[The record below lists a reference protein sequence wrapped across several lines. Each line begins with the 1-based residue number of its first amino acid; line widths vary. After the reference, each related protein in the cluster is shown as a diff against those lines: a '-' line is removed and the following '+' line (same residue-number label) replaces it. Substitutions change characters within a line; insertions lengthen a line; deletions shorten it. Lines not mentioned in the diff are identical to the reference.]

1 MTKDEVIEI
10 LLSQN
15 AKRDLCVQ
23 YTDAFM
29 EYQEATKNIEDN
41 GLIVQH
47 PRTMNP
53 MDNPYMSV
61 RDRAL
66 KKLQGLKKVKTDG
79 LW

>member
-1 MTKDEVIEI
+1 MTKDQVIEI

-23 YTDAFM
+23 YADAFM
-29 EYQEATKNIEDN
+29 EYQESTKNIEEN

-66 KKLQGLKKVKTDG
+66 KKLQGLRKVNAVG

>member
-1 MTKDEVIEI
+1 MTKNEVIEI
-10 LLSQN
+10 LLSHN

-23 YTDAFM
+23 YADAYM
-29 EYQEATKNIEDN
+29 EYQEATKNIEEN

-66 KKLQGLKKVKTDG
+66 KKLQGLKKVNSDG